1 MEQKPVPNYSTA
13 PALATTPT
21 HIPKGT
27 NPYLNASNGTN
38 ATQTRITSSQ
48 NLFSQTANN
57 TNPFKPCS
65 LTNNSQSSSISGK
78 LYSPKYID
86 DSLKPNDALSIEL
99 QPDVFKT
106 RICDLGNIHLTL
118 TKTIEKKKE
127 NLNLLVNNKKIPRSL
142 RIKT

>member
-38 ATQTRITSSQ
+38 ATQTCITSSQ
-48 NLFSQTANN
+48 NLFNQTANN
-57 TNPFKPCS
+57 T
-65 LTNNSQSSSISGK
+65 QSSSISGK